1 MKTMKKQAI
10 FPVLMLLVVTA
21 LALIG
26 SSFAW
31 FAMSNTASVTAVK
44 AQIEQS
50 SVGLMISQDGT
61 TFTGSVT
68 LGSSAQT
75 YVLPKYFHQV
85 STEDA
90 EHFFK
95 ATIQAKN
102 DSGVVTSITTTADA
116 TVAPGTAT
124 GTTGNLY
131 GVGSDASRTQVPSG
145 SNTVT
150 VGQTSYDSAAS
161 YMVFDLFF
169 QSDSTAALYLNYGTE
184 FNMYASNGSTAASDP
199 KKAMR
204 VAFVDMGNGTALE
217 AKASTT
223 YGTTTFWDPQAIEA
237 TTGNTRDYYGIKE
250 AQSTAFAP
258 YSTSSTTNLAGTV
271 KYSGE
276 LFNSSTS
283 FTDSSTMAGYTSIA
297 ALVAGK
303 VTKVRVIIWLEGNDP
318 DCTKEIAQL
327 WAELALSFFAKA
339 SS

>member
-75 YVLPKYFHQV
+75 YVVPRYFHQV
-85 STEDA
+85 STA
-90 EHFFK
+90 NAKNFFK
-95 ATIQAKN
+95 ATIQEK
-102 DSGVVTSITTTADA
+102 DSNGVVTSITTTADE
-116 TVAPGTAT
+116 TVKAGTAER
-124 GTTGNLY
+124 TTGNLY
-131 GVGSDASRTQVPSG
+131 GVGSDASKTQVPSG

-150 VGQTSYDSAAS
+150 VEQTSYDSAAS

-169 QSDSTAALYLNYGTE
+169 QSDSAAALYLNYGTE
-184 FNMYASNGSTAASDP
+184 FNMYASNGTTAASDP

-204 VAFVDMGNGTALE
+204 VAFVDMGNGTSTE
-217 AKASTT
+217 AIASTT
-223 YGTTTFWDPQAIEA
+223 YGTPIFWDPQATAAISSESTDYNGINTA
-237 TTGNTRDYYGIKE
+237 TN
-250 AQSTAFAP
+250 TAFAP
-258 YSTSSTTNLAGTV
+258 YTTTNTTNLAANMKWKGQ
-271 KYSGE
+271 
-276 LFNSSTS
+276 LFNSSES
-283 FTDSSTMAGYTSIA
+283 FTDASVMTGYTSIA
-297 ALVAGK
+297 TLAAGK
-303 VTKVRVIIWLEGNDP
+303 VTKLRVIIWLEGNDP